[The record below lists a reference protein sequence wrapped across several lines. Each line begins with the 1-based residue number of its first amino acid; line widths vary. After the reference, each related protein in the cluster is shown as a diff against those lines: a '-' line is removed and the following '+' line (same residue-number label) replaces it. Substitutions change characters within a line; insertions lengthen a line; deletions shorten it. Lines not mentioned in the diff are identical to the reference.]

1 MVPAL
6 DEHERRALTLFLH
19 LLEEGAAD
27 LQPQADAAR
36 AFRGPDGHIVVPVRV
51 SGREPN
57 MGLALLMA
65 QKAEQVCKQTGS
77 RFLLAQRP
85 MQDLSNRLYVWTGE
99 AWRAMLYPTPTG

>member
-1 MVPAL
+1 MGPAL
-6 DEHERRALTLFLH
+6 DEHERRALARFLH

-57 MGLALLMA
+57 MGIALLMA
-65 QKAEQVCKQTGS
+65 QKAEQVYKQTGS
-77 RFLLAQRP
+77 RFVLAQHP
-85 MQDLSNRLYVWTGE
+85 IQDLSNRLYIWTGE
-99 AWRAMLYPTPTG
+99 AWKPVAGPAPTG